1 MKDLGKSVTVSKGS
15 KGVWKGGV
23 CEGVAGRSKEKLG
36 DVWKLLVVVRTD
48 FFFFKYTFF
57 LSDKKCISVVVL
69 VLNFS
74 IISIFRIV
82 K

>member
-48 FFFFKYTFF
+48 FFFF
-57 LSDKKCISVVVL
+57 
-69 VLNFS
+69 
-74 IISIFRIV
+74 
-82 K
+82 

>member
-36 DVWKLLVVVRTD
+36 DVWKLMVVVRTYFS
-48 FFFFKYTFF
+48 FFNIYIF
-57 LSDKKCISVVVL
+57 LSDKKMH
-69 VLNFS
+69 
-74 IISIFRIV
+74 
-82 K
+82 